1 MMAGLLIGPSFLG
14 WLMPRASAALF
25 APASLGPLNALSQ
38 LGLGLFMFIVGLRVG
53 SQAFGARRTAAV
65 ISVVSIVVPFVLGAA
80 LSLVLHDRLAPPA
93 VGIWPFALFIG
104 AAMSITAF
112 PVLARILTAHR
123 LLGTDIGVMAIACA
137 AFDDVTG
144 WLILTGILSLVH
156 VSAPLALVVQ
166 MAWLAGY
173 FSIMLLGVRPGLA
186 WMVRRRGFTEGSAGG
201 LALMLIVGLLSAA
214 ATDALGVHALFGAF
228 FAGLMMPRALNV
240 DAVVGVVEPVTMTL
254 LVPLFFAFT
263 GLRTSLQLINSPALA
278 RDMLAVLATAVV
290 AKGGASAVAARA
302 MGLEWRAAGAL
313 GALLNTR
320 GLIELIILNIG
331 LEAGILSPLAFSILV
346 VMALVTTVM
355 TSPLLSLLLP
365 QGAGDSSLL
374 VVARPGGARDQAL
387 QRAPIDLAARVDGK
401 AIDEDESPRNLVRR

>member
-1 MMAGLLIGPSFLG
+1 
-14 WLMPRASAALF
+14 LF

-53 SQAFGARRTAAV
+53 SQTFGARRAAAV

-80 LSLVLHDRLAPPA
+80 LSLALHDRLAPPG

-104 AAMSITAF
+104 AALSITAF

-156 VSAPLALVVQ
+156 VGAPLALVVQ
-166 MAWLAGY
+166 MTRLAGY
-173 FSIMLLGVRPGLA
+173 FAIMLLGVRPGLA
-186 WMVRRRGFTEGSAGG
+186 WMARRRGFPGASAGG

-214 ATDALGVHALFGAF
+214 ATNALGVHALFGAF
-228 FAGLMMPRALNV
+228 FAGLMMPPALNV
-240 DAVVGVVEPVTMTL
+240 DAVAGVVEPVTMTL

-263 GLRTSLQLINSPALA
+263 GLRTSIQLINSPALA
-278 RDMLAVLATAVV
+278 RDTLAVLATAVV
-290 AKGGASAVAARA
+290 GKGGASAVAARA

-355 TSPLLSLLLP
+355 TSPLLNLLLP

-374 VVARPGGARDQAL
+374 VARPGGARDEAL